1 MSATALQ
8 EPLLHVSR
16 GRRPIAD
23 GIVRIGPCMG
33 IPGLLRDLSIDPA
46 LVMADAG
53 VTLAVFDDPDNV
65 VPYATL
71 GRLFASCAQRTGLAD
86 IGLRIGGEA
95 RIESLGVLGAYMQ
108 NCPDVRSALAGLV
121 TFREVAHRGGQPTF
135 RVEDTTATLGYAIMQ
150 SGVPAAD
157 LIADAALALGCNLL
171 QTLCGPDFAP
181 TGILLRRP
189 QPADAAAYRRAFGRT
204 VRFDATENAIVFS
217 TRWLDLPLPNANES
231 VRRLLEQQIRAAESG
246 SGGGAEPMRRVLR
259 MLVHAGEATEE
270 RLAHVFAMHRRTIN
284 RRLRAEGT
292 TFRQLVDEV
301 RFEVAR
307 HLLETTDLSVVHIAG
322 TLSYADASAF
332 TRAFRRWSQTT
343 PAQWRQTHVGAHGTA
358 HD

>member
-1 MSATALQ
+1 MSAAALQ
-8 EPLLHVSR
+8 EPPLHVSR

-23 GIVRIGPCMG
+23 GIIRIGPCMA
-33 IPGLLRDLSIDPA
+33 IPGLLRGLSVDPA

-53 VTLAVFDDPDNV
+53 ITLAVFDDPDNV

-71 GRLFASCAQRTGLAD
+71 GRLFASCAQRTGLPD
-86 IGLRIGGEA
+86 IGLRIGAEA
-95 RIESLGVLGAYMQ
+95 RMESLGVLGAYMQ
-108 NCPDVRSALAGLV
+108 NCPDVRTALEGLI
-121 TFREVAHRGGQPTF
+121 TFRQLADRGGQPTF
-135 RVEDTTATLGYAIMQ
+135 RVEDTTATLGYAVMQ

-157 LIADAALALGCNLL
+157 LIADAALVLGINLL
-171 QTLCGPDFAP
+171 RALCGPDFAP
-181 TGILLRRP
+181 VSVLLRRP
-189 QPADAAAYRRAFGRT
+189 QPADPAAYRRVFGRT
-204 VRFDATENAIVFS
+204 VRFDAAENAIVFS
-217 TRWLDLPLPNANES
+217 TRCLSQPLPTANES
-231 VRRLLEQQIRAAESG
+231 VRRLLEQQIREADSG
-246 SGGGAEPMRRVLR
+246 PRGGVEHMRRVLR

-343 PAQWRQTHVGAHGTA
+343 PAQWRQAHPGASRTEQ
-358 HD
+358 

>member
-1 MSATALQ
+1 MAATAVRDS
-8 EPLLHVSR
+8 LLHVAR

-23 GIVRIGPCMG
+23 GIIRIGPCMA
-33 IPGLLRDLSIDPA
+33 IPGLLRSLSVDPA
-46 LVMADAG
+46 VVMADAG
-53 VTLAVFDDPDNV
+53 ITLAVFDDPDNV

-71 GRLFASCAQRTGLAD
+71 GRLFASCAQRTGLPD
-86 IGLRIGGEA
+86 IGLRIGAEA
-95 RIESLGVLGAYMQ
+95 RIESLGTLGAYMQ
-108 NCPDVRSALAGLV
+108 NSPDVRTALQGLV
-121 TFREVAHRGGQPTF
+121 TFRELAHRGGQPTF
-135 RVEDTTATLGYAIMQ
+135 HVDDTTATLGYEITQ
-150 SGVPAAD
+150 SGVAAAD
-157 LIADAALALGCNLL
+157 LIADAALMVGCNLL
-171 QTLCGPDFAP
+171 RTLCGNEFAP
-181 TGILLRRP
+181 VSVQMRRP
-189 QPADAAAYRRAFGRT
+189 PPADPAAYRRAFGRA
-204 VRFDATENAIVFS
+204 VRFDATENAIVFAA
-217 TRWLDLPLPNANES
+217 RWLDVRLPHANES
-231 VRRLLEQQIRAAESG
+231 VRRLLEQQIREAESNAR
-246 SGGGAEPMRRVLR
+246 GGVEHMRRVLR

-343 PAQWRQTHVGAHGTA
+343 PAQWRSTHLGAHAAA

>member
-1 MSATALQ
+1 MA
-8 EPLLHVSR
+8 
-16 GRRPIAD
+16 
-23 GIVRIGPCMG
+23 
-33 IPGLLRDLSIDPA
+33 IPGLLRGLSVDPA

-53 VTLAVFDDPDNV
+53 ITVAVFDDPDNV

-71 GRLFASCAQRTGLAD
+71 GRLFASCAQRTGLPD
-86 IGLRIGGEA
+86 IGLRIGAEA
-95 RIESLGVLGAYMQ
+95 RIESLGVLGAYME
-108 NCPDVRSALAGLV
+108 NSPDVRSALEGLV
-121 TFREVAHRGGQPTF
+121 TFRHLADRGGQPTF
-135 RVEDTTATLGYAIMQ
+135 RVEDGTATLGYAVTQ
-150 SGVPAAD
+150 PGVAAAD
-157 LIADAALALGCNLL
+157 LIADAALVLGSNVLRL
-171 QTLCGPDFAP
+171 LCGPEF
-181 TGILLRRP
+181 TRSSVLLRRS
-189 QPADAAAYRRAFGRT
+189 QPADVAPYRRAFGRH
-204 VRFDATENAIVFS
+204 VRFEAAENALVFAA
-217 TRWLDLPLPNANES
+217 RWLDQRLPNANES
-231 VRRLLEQQIRAAESG
+231 VRRMLEQQIREADSG
-246 SGGGAEPMRRVLR
+246 PRGGVEHMRRVLR

-307 HLLETTDLSVVHIAG
+307 HLLETTELSVVHIAG

-343 PAQWRQTHVGAHGTA
+343 PAQWRNAHPAAQRAA